1 MTGER
6 ESGGNQI
13 CFSLFPFEPPTH
25 LSLTFEPSTFPFL
38 PVGLFGLFLV
48 LFLIVSVGSFGL
60 PC

>member
-25 LSLTFEPSTFPFL
+25 LSFSHPP
-38 PVGLFGLFLV
+38 FGLFLV

>member
-25 LSLTFEPSTFPFL
+25 LSLSHPPFLFL
-38 PVGLFGLFLV
+38 PVGLLGLSLV

-60 PC
+60 PG

>member
-1 MTGER
+1 MTGGR

-25 LSLTFEPSTFPFL
+25 LSLSHPPFLFL
-38 PVGLFGLFLV
+38 PVGLLGLFLV

-60 PC
+60 PG